1 MVSGGSGEEDEIPAL
16 NLVAL
21 IDILTNLLFFLLT
34 IFASQHLTLDQ
45 RAGLV
50 LPVDAHPE
58 PLHWS
63 DGTLA
68 RPRIQSSRSEDFQVR
83 PWRRA

>member
-34 IFASQHLTLDQ
+34 IFALWKNQPSMVASSLWLRSKQ
-45 RAGLV
+45 RC
-50 LPVDAHPE
+50 PK
-58 PLHWS
+58 
-63 DGTLA
+63 
-68 RPRIQSSRSEDFQVR
+68 I
-83 PWRRA
+83 